1 MGALEGG
8 EVADRLMAR
17 ASSCPW
23 DTAQLG
29 SGWELQLLLERK
41 AQAVDEL
48 ALATLGYLVLPIK
61 SPGLK
66 NETNSLPCPCPR
78 VFYVSELCLFCCQ
91 ITFAPLALKSCW
103 RNDAPPPQRPYSNT
117 GCVKHVDGAGTEGDW
132 IHRGGEMGL
141 EG

>member
-29 SGWELQLLLERK
+29 SGWELQLLPERK

-103 RNDAPPPQRPYSNT
+103 RNDTPPPP
-117 GCVKHVDGAGTEGDW
+117 
-132 IHRGGEMGL
+132 
-141 EG
+141 